1 MELLLLDTLK
11 TTFSMEDLTQGW
23 TLLGTVFD
31 FQKRQGRP
39 TPYPPPTPTP
49 ICAPAKVEIFPT
61 IIQHVSST

>member
-1 MELLLLDTLK
+1 
-11 TTFSMEDLTQGW
+11 MEDLTQAW